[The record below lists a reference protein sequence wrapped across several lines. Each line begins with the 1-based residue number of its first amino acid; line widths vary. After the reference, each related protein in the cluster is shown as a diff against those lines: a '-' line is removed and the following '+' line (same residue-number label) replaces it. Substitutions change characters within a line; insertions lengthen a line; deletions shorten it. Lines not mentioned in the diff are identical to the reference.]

1 MRAAIQSLRAKFLKQ
16 ASQPALP
23 ACSSAFMQ
31 MGLTSLKQ
39 ASRSQEIAFR
49 RDGILLGLKNCG
61 VTSPPP
67 LPASIT
73 SSELLAMGQPLR
85 ATHPAAY
92 AWIQELAA
100 PADVTKKLSQLI
112 SQAAT
117 AEQLTTGEVSPPVL
131 ELLRSLDRLG

>member
-1 MRAAIQSLRAKFLKQ
+1 
-16 ASQPALP
+16 
-23 ACSSAFMQ
+23 MQ

-39 ASRSQEIAFR
+39 AARSQEIAFR

-61 VTSPPP
+61 VTTLPQM
-67 LPASIT
+67 PASIT
-73 SSELLAMGQPLR
+73 PSELLAIGQPLR

-100 PADVTKKLSQLI
+100 PADVNKKLRQLI

-131 ELLRSLDRLG
+131 ELLRGLDRLG